1 MAGLCASRMDGCFY
15 HGDFDH
21 HSKTLPVLVCGVGGV
36 IHPFAHWIKTGIPV
50 AFQFLRKVWNRHRH
64 GLILSAFVSV
74 SFPAPQYFGM
84 GKAYIFSWRYHHVC
98 WYLAHGYW
106 PTHPID
112 HANRND
118 KDNSLCNLRPT
129 DDTRNAYNKPSIAAF
144 KGVTKRPGCSTYRVR
159 ISVDGK
165 RCDLGRGFV
174 TAEAAFD
181 AYKEASTQLH
191 KEFSCVERRL

>member
-1 MAGLCASRMDGCFY
+1 MKKHSIPRQQPPHILGWIDKNLMYAQATGVLTWRTAGGVTHKHLA
-15 HGDFDH
+15 GDLFFPSFHARTGKARVVNVGYGKDR
-21 HSKTLPVLVCGVGGV
+21 VLV
-36 IHPFAHWIKTGIPV
+36 
-50 AFQFLRKVWNRHRH
+50 Q
-64 GLILSAFVSV
+64 
-74 SFPAPQYFGM
+74 
-84 GKAYIFSWRYHHVC
+84 YHHVC